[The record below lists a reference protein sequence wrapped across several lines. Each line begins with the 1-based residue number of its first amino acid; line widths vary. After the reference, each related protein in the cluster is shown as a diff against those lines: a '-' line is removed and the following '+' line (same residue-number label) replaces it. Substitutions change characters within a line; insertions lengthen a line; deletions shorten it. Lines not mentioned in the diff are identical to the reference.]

1 MLSKKKD
8 AMNTTISRQA
18 IAPAS
23 QIAARLAPLL
33 SPWEAIPGSAI
44 RTNVG
49 AQNANGRGVIPHF
62 IRLSVILR
70 AALLDRPLT
79 ARDHPIHISF
89 AVGTLPTSTR
99 TLNEKAHGAEFR
111 RIFPQLARLAP
122 RCAQNGRAQSKRSHL
137 PR

>member
-18 IAPAS
+18 VAPAS

-49 AQNANGRGVIPHF
+49 AQNANGGVIPRS
-62 IRLSVILR
+62 IRLPVILR
-70 AALLDRPLT
+70 AVLLDRPVT
-79 ARDHPIHISF
+79 ARNQSKHISF
-89 AVGTLPTSTR
+89 AVRTLHTSTR
-99 TLNEKAHGAEFR
+99 TLSEK
-111 RIFPQLARLAP
+111 L
-122 RCAQNGRAQSKRSHL
+122 
-137 PR
+137 